1 MCIRDSAGLF
11 HIIEAVVS
19 LVLVAAFAYMAY
31 RVFNNDAVNLFML
44 LPIII
49 AVIGDAVILSL
60 RWKEQVNT
68 FVLIFIIASAVMWL
82 AGFIAS
88 RR

>member
-1 MCIRDSAGLF
+1 
-11 HIIEAVVS
+11 
-19 LVLVAAFAYMAY
+19 MAY

>member
-1 MCIRDSAGLF
+1 
-11 HIIEAVVS
+11 
-19 LVLVAAFAYMAY
+19 MAY

-49 AVIGDAVILSL
+49 AVIGDAIILSL

>member
-1 MCIRDSAGLF
+1 
-11 HIIEAVVS
+11 
-19 LVLVAAFAYMAY
+19 MAY

-44 LPIII
+44 PPIII

-68 FVLIFIIASAVMWL
+68 FVLIFIVASVVMWF
-82 AGFIAS
+82 AGFIKS
-88 RR
+88 IM

>member
-1 MCIRDSAGLF
+1 
-11 HIIEAVVS
+11 
-19 LVLVAAFAYMAY
+19 
-31 RVFNNDAVNLFML
+31 ML